1 MNHIYFLISDQGI
14 LLKATANSYLK
25 ATEEEITKFFT
36 AKIDQLEISASSDFY
51 EKILE
56 DIKLQTDKLKDT
68 RDCPYINLVYSEK
81 LKNSCLAMKKF
92 GYSKPY

>member
-14 LLKATANSYLK
+14 LLKATANNYLK
-25 ATEEEITKFFT
+25 VTEEEINKFFT

-68 RDCPYINLVYSEK
+68 RDCPYINLVYS
-81 LKNSCLAMKKF
+81 
-92 GYSKPY
+92 